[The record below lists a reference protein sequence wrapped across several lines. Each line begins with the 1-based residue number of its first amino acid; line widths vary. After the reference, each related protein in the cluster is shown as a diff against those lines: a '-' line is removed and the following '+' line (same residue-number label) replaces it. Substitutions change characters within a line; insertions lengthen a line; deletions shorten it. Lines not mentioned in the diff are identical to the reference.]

1 MDDDTI
7 IGFVFYGM
15 WEEKNAPLFCR
26 YMIDIEY
33 QGKGYG
39 KRALPII
46 VDEMMREYQTDC
58 IYLTLEAKNERAVHL
73 YTQFEYIENDINC
86 FLTAEKLIERASW
99 MNFYVVCDDN
109 KIIGCGAIGPYW
121 GKEDESSLFT
131 IFVLPDYQRKGI
143 GRKIIQTLEQDEFFL
158 RAKRI
163 EIPASITAIPF
174 YLKMGYT
181 YKNGITE
188 PDEEQLVRLE
198 KFR

>member
-1 MDDDTI
+1 MNIRRFQNEDANELADVI
-7 IGFVFYGM
+7 A
-15 WEEKNAPLFCR
+15 K
-26 YMIDIEY
+26 
-33 QGKGYG
+33 
-39 KRALPII
+39 
-46 VDEMMREYQTDC
+46 
-58 IYLTLEAKNERAVHL
+58 TLRTTNIKDYSL
-73 YTQFEYIENDINC
+73 EYIENDIS
-86 FLTAEKLIERASW
+86 FLTAEKLIERSSW
-99 MNFYVVCDDN
+99 TNIYVVCDDN
-109 KIIGCGAIGPYW
+109 KIIGCGAIGSYW

>member
-1 MDDDTI
+1 MI
-7 IGFVFYGM
+7 IRQFNIQDAKAVSDLIATTLRISNRKDYS
-15 WEEKNAPLFCR
+15 EEYLEK
-26 YMIDIEY
+26 DI
-33 QGKGYG
+33 QC
-39 KRALPII
+39 LQP
-46 VDEMMREYQTDC
+46 Q
-58 IYLTLEAKNERAVHL
+58 
-73 YTQFEYIENDINC
+73 DI
-86 FLTAEKLIERASW
+86 IERA
-99 MNFYVVCDDN
+99 NRQHFYIIEDDG
-109 KIIGCGAIGPYW
+109 KIIGCGSIGSYW

-131 IFVLPDYQRKGI
+131 IFVHPDYQRKGI

>member
-1 MDDDTI
+1 MI
-7 IGFVFYGM
+7 IRQFNIQDAKEVSDLIATKLRISNQKDYS
-15 WEEKNAPLFCR
+15 EEYLEK
-26 YMIDIEY
+26 DI
-33 QGKGYG
+33 QC
-39 KRALPII
+39 LQP
-46 VDEMMREYQTDC
+46 Q
-58 IYLTLEAKNERAVHL
+58 
-73 YTQFEYIENDINC
+73 DI
-86 FLTAEKLIERASW
+86 IERA
-99 MNFYVVCDDN
+99 NRQHFYIIEDDG
-109 KIIGCGAIGPYW
+109 KIIGCGSIGSYW

>member
-1 MDDDTI
+1 MI
-7 IGFVFYGM
+7 IRRFNIQDANEVSDLIATTLRISNQKDYS
-15 WEEKNAPLFCR
+15 EEYLEK
-26 YMIDIEY
+26 DI
-33 QGKGYG
+33 QC
-39 KRALPII
+39 LQPQNI
-46 VDEMMREYQTDC
+46 
-58 IYLTLEAKNERAVHL
+58 
-73 YTQFEYIENDINC
+73 
-86 FLTAEKLIERASW
+86 IERA
-99 MNFYVVCDDN
+99 NRQHFYIIEDDG
-109 KIIGCGAIGPYW
+109 KIIGCGSIGSYW

-131 IFVLPDYQRKGI
+131 IFVHPDYQRKGI

>member
-1 MDDDTI
+1 MI
-7 IGFVFYGM
+7 IRQFNIQDANEVSDLIATTLRISNQKDYS
-15 WEEKNAPLFCR
+15 EEYLEK
-26 YMIDIEY
+26 DI
-33 QGKGYG
+33 QC
-39 KRALPII
+39 LQP
-46 VDEMMREYQTDC
+46 Q
-58 IYLTLEAKNERAVHL
+58 
-73 YTQFEYIENDINC
+73 DI
-86 FLTAEKLIERASW
+86 IERT
-99 MNFYVVCDDN
+99 NRQHFYVVEEN
-109 KIIGCGAIGPYW
+109 GQIIGCGSIGSYW

-198 KFR
+198 KFW